1 MSTPRFYHAPP
12 RRAAADTVYTIM
24 AAAELSVQ
32 SVSVLCGGEKH
43 SLFPVEE
50 YGELRLWQGSLTPVS
65 HADAIT
71 YTLYA
76 DLTAMGEY
84 TVPLCPINLS
94 PLAITELYLRPGT
107 MREPYIEITNNTLM
121 PIDLSNYQIMWKR
134 GKLEEEGK
142 VSILPITPHKGE
154 EILPPHTAAAL
165 WIAYALTH
173 DEEKPCLTEADFCAQ
188 LKKHHPY
195 AEEDS
200 GRIIRVEACFRDED
214 GNWHNNSDFAVFP
227 TFRPWDTAT
236 FGIVPLGGS
245 LADAV
250 SRVTINDVS
259 EGPWTCDTPVR
270 RATLWQSNPFD
281 GAEVRMV
288 NSSAAVSPGRL
299 ASGQCIPDLSLRPA
313 AILPI
318 GFPSE
323 YPLAEGDLTLKW
335 QAAGCPVRASEIKL
349 QDGDTTLCLAGKNA
363 DGVWSVNLS
372 STLLARLPRLDF
384 TVEADNGCTVTA
396 LPLSITLIDNAGPI
410 VTAVTPDNG
419 YAAFAGDVVE
429 YAAEYFDRA
438 GVDAYRSRLY
448 LDGMDISHKAV
459 WTADGVKC
467 SLEKLKEGRHK
478 LALKL
483 YDCLGNSSRTVT
495 YVKIASPEVMH
506 CYRGEVHS
514 HTGDSDGRGTP
525 EQAMLYARD
534 EGGADYFAV
543 TDHGHYLTPDRY
555 AAQAELAADQNIP
568 NRYAVLQGWEM
579 TWNNETG
586 YWGHMNVLE
595 SSFIHHDIRT
605 MDMPTLFE
613 KLAEDPHAIAMF
625 NHPGYPWGNFDEF
638 SHRTPEADALVCLD
652 EIKSPSYD
660 RMHALA
666 LSRGW
671 HVAPVSNEDNH
682 NTNWTTATNQ
692 TGYVLAPALTR
703 QNIAEAMRARRTY
716 TTSDP
721 SLHLRFRINGAWL
734 GSRIPA
740 ADLLTVDLRMDT
752 DRPEGLG
759 VIRLMGED
767 NIAVAE
773 WDVGALQHFEQRIHI
788 PAEFD
793 YYYIK
798 AINSTVPGDYTVSA
812 PVWIEGRD
820 KLTVTETSLALTG
833 GEKFNLVTVTF
844 RNNGEEKLTDLKAE
858 FYLTPEDGFCTATAK
873 PYYTV
878 PLDSLAPGE
887 TATAE
892 RPFPNLAG
900 RRRVSVLLR
909 GRVGRRQYTAADYL
923 LLTPVSIIE
932 VLPDSS
938 AVTLSDGEKVKD
950 PFTYAVLFN
959 HTNAP
964 LSLDGALLRQW
975 TKTGKSPLPEH
986 CHPLDGI
993 TVQPRS
999 PITLWLRA
1007 AGSTLTAED
1016 FNTHYG
1022 TELTEGVD
1030 LILIDRTP
1038 LSNSHTASRR
1048 LDLKMG
1054 EEVVSRVHWNYATG
1068 AGKQPTA
1075 DRALRYCYRG
1085 GMTVTSVCIDDTAEP
1100 APGTASPEQIPV
1112 SRAHLP
1118 AAVELSRIKKMQKK
1132 QVRHS
1137 RKPEKKGVHPA
1148 AAAALGAASAAVGAA
1163 IGIGGTL
1170 LTLAIKNKD
1179 KSKNR

>member
-1 MSTPRFYHAPP
+1 MSAPRFYHAPP
-12 RRAAADTVYTIM
+12 CRAAADAVFTVM

-50 YGELRLWQGSLTPVS
+50 YGDLRLWQGSLTPAA

-84 TVPLCPINLS
+84 TVSLRPINLS
-94 PLAITELYLRPGT
+94 PIAITELYLRPGA
-107 MREPYIEITNNTLM
+107 MRVPYVEVANTTLM
-121 PIDLSNYQIMWKR
+121 PIDLANYQIMWKR
-134 GKLEEEGK
+134 GKIGEEGK
-142 VSILPITPHKGE
+142 VNVLPIAPRKGE
-154 EILPPHTAAAL
+154 EVLPPRSCAAL

-173 DEEKPCLTEADFCAQ
+173 DEEKPCLTKEDFCAQ
-188 LKKHHPY
+188 LKKHHSDV
-195 AEEDS
+195 EENA
-200 GRIIRVEACFRDED
+200 GRIVRVEACAADEA
-214 GNWHNNSDFAVFP
+214 GKWHNNPDFDVFP
-227 TFRPWDTAT
+227 IFRPWDTIT
-236 FGIVPLGGS
+236 LGIVPLGGN

-270 RATLWQSNPFD
+270 RATLWQPDPFE
-281 GAEVRMV
+281 GAAVRMV
-288 NSSAAVSPGRL
+288 NSSAAVSPGTL
-299 ASGQCIPDLSLRPA
+299 SQGQCIPDLALRPA
-313 AILPI
+313 AILPLELPAE
-318 GFPSE
+318 F
-323 YPLAEGDLTLKW
+323 PLAEGALTLKW
-335 QAAGCPVRASEIKL
+335 QVAGSPVRASGL
-349 QDGDTTLCLAGKNA
+349 NLRDGDHLLRFDGKEN
-363 DGVWSVNLS
+363 DGIWSVTLS
-372 STLLARLPRLDF
+372 PALLARLEKLDF
-384 TVEADNGCTVTA
+384 TIEADNGCTVTA
-396 LPLSITLIDNAGPI
+396 LPLSAALIDNAGPT

-419 YAAFAGDVVE
+419 YAAFSGEAVE
-429 YAAEYFDRA
+429 YSVAYFDRA

-459 WTADGVKC
+459 WTAEGVTC
-467 SLEKLKEGRHK
+467 RLEKLKEGKHK

-495 YVKIASPEVMH
+495 YVKITSPELMH

-514 HTGDSDGRGTP
+514 HTGDSDGMGTP
-525 EQAMLYARD
+525 EEAMLYARD

-543 TDHGHYLTPDRY
+543 TDHGHYLTADRY
-555 AAQAELAADQNIP
+555 AAQKGIAAEQNIP
-568 NRYAVLQGWEM
+568 GRYTVLHGWEM

-595 SSFIHHDIRT
+595 SDFIHFDIRN

-613 KLAEDPHAIAMF
+613 RLADDPRAIAMF
-625 NHPGYPWGNFDEF
+625 NHPGYSWGNFDEF
-638 SHRTPEADALVCLD
+638 GHRTPEADALVCLD

-660 RMHALA
+660 KMHALA

-682 NTNWTTATNQ
+682 GKNWTTATTQ

-703 QNIAEAMRARRTY
+703 QNIIEAIRARRTY

-721 SLHLRFRINGAWL
+721 TLHLRFRVNGAWL

-798 AINSTVPGDYTVSA
+798 AINPTLPGDYTVSA
-812 PVWIEGRD
+812 PVWVEGRD
-820 KLTVTETSLALTG
+820 QLSVTETTLALTG
-833 GEKFNLVTVTF
+833 GDKPNLVTVTF
-844 RNNGEEKLTDLKAE
+844 RNCGEGKLTDLVAE

-878 PLDSLAPGE
+878 PLGSLAPGE
-887 TATAE
+887 SAAAE

-900 RRRVSVLLR
+900 RRRVSVILR
-909 GRVGRRQYTAADYL
+909 GRAGRRQYTAADYL

-938 AVTLSDGEKVKD
+938 PVPLPDGHEVKN

-959 HTNAP
+959 HSNTP
-964 LSLDGALLRQW
+964 LVLDDVTLRQW
-975 TKTGKSPLPEH
+975 TKTGKSPLPAH

-999 PITLWLRA
+999 TVTLWLREE
-1007 AGSTLTAED
+1007 GSPLTADD
-1016 FNTHYG
+1016 FNARYG
-1022 TELTEGVD
+1022 TDLTEGES
-1030 LILIDRTP
+1030 LILIDRSP
-1038 LSNSHTASRR
+1038 LSGSHALSRR
-1048 LDLKMG
+1048 LDLRMG
-1054 EEVVSRVHWNYATG
+1054 DEVISRVHWNYAAD
-1068 AGKQPTA
+1068 AGKQPTE

-1085 GMTVTSVCIDDTAEP
+1085 GMTATSACIDDAAEP
-1100 APGTASPEQIPV
+1100 APGTASPAQIPL

-1118 AAVELSRIKKMQKK
+1118 ATVEIRRIKKMQKK
-1132 QVRHS
+1132 QVRRS
-1137 RKPEKKGVHPA
+1137 RKPEKKGMHPA
-1148 AAAALGAASAAVGAA
+1148 AAAALGAASAAAGAA

-1170 LTLAIKNKD
+1170 LTLAIKNKR
-1179 KSKNR
+1179 KQNNR